1 MNYSKQREIIYKT
14 LADNV
19 VHPSA
24 EYIYEILK
32 KADSKISLATVYR
45 NLNKMAS
52 CGHIKK
58 IEGLEDRAHF
68 DHNTFEHYH
77 FICQKCGKIYD
88 IAKEVAPDII
98 KKTQDKTGFTINS
111 HDIVFHGICLEC
123 KKEER

>member
-1 MNYSKQREIIYKT
+1 MLEN
-14 LADNV
+14 NV

-24 EYIYEILK
+24 EYIYDILR
-32 KADSKISLATVYR
+32 KADSNISLATVYR
-45 NLNKMAS
+45 NLNKMAEA
-52 CGHIKK
+52 GKVKK
-58 IEGLEDRAHF
+58 ILGLEDRAHF

-77 FICQKCGKIYD
+77 FICEKCGKIYD